1 MLPADAEE
9 ATSIAPKA
17 HRSDSTNPAATPASV
32 AQTRRLG
39 VEAFTRLLPDSLCT
53 MLRLHAAPR
62 PATLRASPDIDTHID
77 RLGES
82 LRQPLTAIRSL
93 SEILQE
99 NPELPAEQ
107 QARML
112 GLIVDETKRLNRLIG
127 QCLDLVAEA
136 TTANDR
142 YNNRDRRGA
151 A

>member
-9 ATSIAPKA
+9 PNSIARKF
-17 HRSDSTNPAATPASV
+17 RSTDPAKTPATV

-39 VEAFTRLLPDSLCT
+39 VEAFARLLPDSLCA
-53 MLRLHAAPR
+53 MLRRHGSPRSTAAR
-62 PATLRASPDIDTHID
+62 TSRDIDGHID

-93 SEILQE
+93 SESLQE
-99 NPELPAEQ
+99 NPDLPAEQ
-107 QARML
+107 HARML

-127 QCLDLVAEA
+127 QCLDLIAEA
-136 TTANDR
+136 RTANDS
-142 YNNRDRRGA
+142 YSERDRRGA